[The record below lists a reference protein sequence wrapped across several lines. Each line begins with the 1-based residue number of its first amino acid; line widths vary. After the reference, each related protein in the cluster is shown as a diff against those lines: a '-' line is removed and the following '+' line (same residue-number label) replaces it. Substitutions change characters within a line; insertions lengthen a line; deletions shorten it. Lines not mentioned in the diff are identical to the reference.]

1 MTIRNRSA
9 LFAATAA
16 FAFLAAPAAAQAPM
30 TTSNGEWLSLSGT
43 VEATAGENFV
53 LDYGRNSI
61 TVEMDDY
68 DWYNENALVAGDKV
82 TVTGRMDK
90 DFLQMRRLEAS
101 SVYVDSIHTR
111 FYANAADE
119 EDLWA
124 TPSTAFVA
132 TSGMG
137 VTGTVQSITGDEM
150 TVDAGVFEYKVDT
163 GELAYDPFD
172 RDGLQHIAVGDRV
185 SISGQFDD
193 SDFFDSPEIDASSV
207 IELSA

>member
-1 MTIRNRSA
+1 MKIRNRSL

-16 FAFLAAPAAAQAPM
+16 LAFTAAPAMAQTPA

-43 VEATAGENFV
+43 VESVAGDNFV
-53 LDYGRNSI
+53 LDYGRSSL

-68 DWYNENALVAGDKV
+68 DWYNENALIVGDDV

-111 FYANAADE
+111 FYANASDE
-119 EDLWA
+119 EDLWGA
-124 TPSTAFVA
+124 HGGAFVS

-137 VTGTVQSITGDEM
+137 VTGMVQSISGDEM

-163 GELAYDPFD
+163 GELSYDPFD
-172 RDGLQHIAVGDRV
+172 REGLQHIAVGDRV
-185 SISGQFDD
+185 SVSGQFDD
-193 SDFFDSPEIDASSV
+193 SDFFDDPEIDATSL

>member
-1 MTIRNRSA
+1 MSIKNLTAMLAAAAAVTA
-9 LFAATAA
+9 L
-16 FAFLAAPAAAQAPM
+16 APAAAAQTPA
-30 TTSNGEWLSLSGT
+30 TTSNGEWLTLSGT
-43 VEATAGENFV
+43 VEAVAGDNFV

-61 TVEMDDY
+61 AVEMDDY
-68 DWYNENALVAGDKV
+68 DWYNENAIIVGDDV

-90 DFLQMRRLEAS
+90 DFLQNRRLEAS

-119 EDLWA
+119 EDIWA
-124 TPSTAFVA
+124 APGGAFA
-132 TSGMG
+132 NASGLG
-137 VTGTVQSITGDEM
+137 VTGMVKAISGDEM

-172 RDGLQHIAVGDRV
+172 RRGLQHIAVGDRV
-185 SISGQFDD
+185 SITGQFDD
-193 SDFFDSPEIDASSV
+193 SDFFDSPEIDASSL

>member
-1 MTIRNRSA
+1 MSTRICSTMFAASAAALA
-9 LFAATAA
+9 LFAT
-16 FAFLAAPAAAQAPM
+16 PAAAQTPM
-30 TTSNGEWLSLSGT
+30 STDNGEWLSLSGT
-43 VEATAGENFV
+43 VESVAGENFV

-68 DWYNENALVAGDKV
+68 DWFNENALIVGDKV
-82 TVTGRMDK
+82 TVTGRMDD
-90 DFLQMRRLEAS
+90 DFLAKRRIEAA

-119 EDLWA
+119 EDFRPA
-124 TPSTAFVA
+124 AGAFFT

-137 VTGTVQSITGDEM
+137 VTGMVKAISGDEM
-150 TVDAGVFEYKVDT
+150 TVDAGLFDYKVDT
-163 GELAYDPFD
+163 GELSYDPFD
-172 RDGLQHIAVGDRV
+172 RRGLQHIAVGDRV
-185 SISGQFDD
+185 SVSGQFDD

>member
-1 MTIRNRSA
+1 MSIKNPSA
-9 LFAATAA
+9 MLAATAA
-16 FAFLAAPAAAQAPM
+16 FALFAAPAVAQAPM

-43 VEATAGENFV
+43 VEAVAGENFV

-68 DWYNENALVAGDKV
+68 DWYNENAIVVGDEV

-90 DFLQMRRLEAS
+90 DFLQARRLEAS
-101 SVYVDSIHTR
+101 SVYVDSLHTR

-119 EDLWA
+119 EDWWRTA
-124 TPSTAFVA
+124 GAAFVS

-137 VTGTVQSITGDEM
+137 VTGMVQSITGDEM

-163 GELAYDPFD
+163 GELSYDPFD
-172 RDGLQHIAVGDRV
+172 RQGLQHIAVGDRV
-185 SISGQFDD
+185 SVTGTFDD
-193 SDFFDSPEIDASSV
+193 SDFFDNPEIDANSL